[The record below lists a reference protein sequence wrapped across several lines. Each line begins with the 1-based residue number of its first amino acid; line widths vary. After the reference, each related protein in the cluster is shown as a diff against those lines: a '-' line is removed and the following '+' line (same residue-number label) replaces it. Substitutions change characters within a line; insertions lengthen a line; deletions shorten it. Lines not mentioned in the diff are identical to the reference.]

1 MRRLYGG
8 SRYIQYSLSCIGT
21 LHVAGCAHVTCCRK
35 YLLID
40 PNATE
45 ERVMDGKMVIG
56 MNKHREL
63 VTLQLTGSVL
73 LHKDQVQHSLWRIQ
87 QILLIGYLQQ
97 QQNYF

>member
-1 MRRLYGG
+1 MACR
-8 SRYIQYSLSCIGT
+8 
-21 LHVAGCAHVTCCRK
+21 RK

-73 LHKDQVQHSLWRIQ
+73 LHKDQVLNTMHSASFSRFCLFYIF
-87 QILLIGYLQQ
+87 I
-97 QQNYF
+97 YFFISVSKMCSLSI